1 MYAFS
6 TRDHEAG
13 REEREEITSSLSR
26 SVPRSRIVAKIQAER
41 KKNPSRI
48 RGTSGNRSLKTQF
61 EHERMRKQKRQ
72 KETSLLPPLFR
83 TKLDPSQISPTDR
96 TFGSSVP

>member
-13 REEREEITSSLSR
+13 REEREQKITSSLSR

-41 KKNPSRI
+41 KKVIVR
-48 RGTSGNRSLKTQF
+48 
-61 EHERMRKQKRQ
+61 
-72 KETSLLPPLFR
+72 
-83 TKLDPSQISPTDR
+83 
-96 TFGSSVP
+96 

>member
-13 REEREEITSSLSR
+13 REEGEEITSSLSR

-41 KKNPSRI
+41 KKTSRI

-61 EHERMRKQKRQ
+61 EHERMRKQKRR

>member
-41 KKNPSRI
+41 KKTSRI
-48 RGTSGNRSLKTQF
+48 RGTSGNRSLKT
-61 EHERMRKQKRQ
+61 
-72 KETSLLPPLFR
+72 
-83 TKLDPSQISPTDR
+83 
-96 TFGSSVP
+96 